1 MSSLSN
7 MIKSLRHKGQI
18 TDEQCDE
25 LLNKLKGHDEHLLSN
40 AVNVVRCCE
49 CDFYEKTDEKHR
61 CQIW

>member
-1 MSSLSN
+1 MSSLPN

-18 TDEQCDE
+18 SAEQCDE

-49 CDFYEKTDEKHR
+49 CKFYEKVDGIYR